1 MNLEDHSVPAPRWV
15 SGYLNYQHAAK
26 VEARLSGPRPGVPEE
41 ISGHQL
47 SQPGRELLC
56 WWLSVRGDK
65 VLPSADDVNLR
76 SLVELSP
83 YLRYMSW
90 EGEESLVIRVFGSAL
105 CEAAGMDL
113 RGIDLFAYGEHANR
127 SRDIARLKLLP
138 KHPCGVI
145 AFWNIVDQ
153 TGASHCLEMMTLPIS
168 PGADGKDRI
177 IGTVMQ
183 IMKPEDMPAV
193 WDKTMDMEKHLDF
206 HDALF
211 VDVGHG
217 VP

>member
-1 MNLEDHSVPAPRWV
+1 MPYEV
-15 SGYLNYQHAAK
+15 SGHRLSHAA
-26 VEARLSGPRPGVPEE
+26 RE
-41 ISGHQL
+41 I
-47 SQPGRELLC
+47 LC
-56 WWLSVRGDK
+56 WWLSVRGDRPI
-65 VLPSADDVNLR
+65 PSADDVELR
-76 SLVELSP
+76 SLVELMP
-83 YLRYMSW
+83 YIRYMSW
-90 EGEESLVIRVFGSAL
+90 EGEESLVVRVFGSAL

-127 SRDIARLKLLP
+127 ARDIARLKLLP

-145 AFWNIVDQ
+145 TFWTITDQ
-153 TGASHCLEMMTLPIS
+153 TGTLHLLEMMTLPIG

-177 IGTVMQ
+177 IGTVMPTLA
-183 IMKPEDMPAV
+183 PEDMPDV

-211 VDVGHG
+211 VDLGHG